1 MRLFLCPHPNLL
13 LLFTYLC
20 YRVKYITA
28 ILLLCSISYQFTAKL
43 SMVAWY
49 NINKEYVA
57 ATLCENKDKPELDCE
72 GQCFLEKKL
81 AQVENE
87 QDGENNLPSKEFKTK
102 LPPFIITT
110 TSIIYTTLHSV
121 ADKEASLYQN
131 LYKFHLISSIFHP
144 PNLC

>member
-1 MRLFLCPHPNLL
+1 
-13 LLFTYLC
+13 
-20 YRVKYITA
+20 
-28 ILLLCSISYQFTAKL
+28 
-43 SMVAWY
+43 MVAWY
-49 NINKEYVA
+49 NINKDYVA

-72 GQCFLEKKL
+72 GQCFLDKKL
-81 AQVENE
+81 SQIDNE
-87 QDGENNLPSKEFKTK
+87 QEGENNLPSKEFKNK

-121 ADKEASLYQN
+121 EDKEASLYQN